1 MKKFNWGHGIT
12 IVLVMIIVGFSYVL
26 FMSFNREYDLVAED
40 YYAKELTFQDEIDK
54 RENALRADKRIA
66 TTFDKEHLILEFM
79 GVDNTPD
86 SGTVKLF
93 RPSSK
98 ALDMTFEMKLDTA
111 QRLFIPFE
119 KLRKG
124 KYIVQADWTEN
135 QTGFYV
141 EETVFVP

>member
-1 MKKFNWGHGIT
+1 MKKFTWGHGIT

-26 FMSFNREYDLVAED
+26 FMSFNKEFDLVAED

-66 TTFDKEHLILEFM
+66 TTFDREHLVLEFM
-79 GVDNTPD
+79 GIDNAPD
-86 SGTVKLF
+86 SGSVKLF

-98 ALDMTFEMKLDTA
+98 ALDMTFDMKLDTA

-135 QTGFYV
+135 QTGYYV

>member
-1 MKKFNWGHGIT
+1 MKKFTWGHGIT
-12 IVLVMIIVGFSYVL
+12 IVLIMIMVGFSYVL

-66 TTFDKEHLILEFM
+66 TTFDSEHLVLEFM
-79 GVDNTPD
+79 GIESTPD
-86 SGTVKLF
+86 SGSVKLF

-98 ALDMTFEMKLDTA
+98 SLDLTFDMKLDTA

-119 KLRKG
+119 KLQKG
-124 KYIVQADWTEN
+124 KYIIQADWTEN
-135 QTGFYV
+135 QTSFYV

>member
-1 MKKFNWGHGIT
+1 MTKFSWGHGIT
-12 IVLVMIIVGFSYVL
+12 LVLVIIIVGFTYVL
-26 FMSFNREYDLVAED
+26 FMSFNKEFDLVAED
-40 YYAKELTFQDEIDK
+40 YYAKELTFQNEIDK
-54 RENALRADKRIA
+54 RENALRADKRIT
-66 TTFDKEHLILEFM
+66 TTFDKQHLILEFM
-79 GVDNTPD
+79 GVDNTLD

-98 ALDMTFEMKLDTA
+98 ELDMTFDMKLDTS
-111 QRLFIPFE
+111 QKLFIPFK

-135 QTGFYV
+135 QKGFYV